1 MKQYK
6 VARHF
11 ILAAIG
17 FFIFAAGLALIK
29 LFPDTD
35 GILKTLP
42 FICIGLGSGI
52 FGGNIGTAINNK
64 AMLKNPQ
71 LAKQKEIEQKDER
84 NQAISNKSK
93 ARVYD
98 LMIFVFAAIIVAF
111 ALMQADIFVILA
123 LVAIYLF
130 FIFSNVYYFYKYNQE
145 M

>member
-6 VARHF
+6 VGRYVF
-11 ILAAIG
+11 LAVIG
-17 FFIFAAGLALIK
+17 FIIFCVGLALIK
-29 LFPDTD
+29 LSQDAD

-42 FICIGLGSGI
+42 YICVGIGSGI
-52 FGGNIGTAINNK
+52 LGGNLGTAFKNK

-71 LAKQKEIEQKDER
+71 AARQMEIEQKDER
-84 NQAISNKSK
+84 NQAISNKAK

-98 LMIFVFAAIIVAF
+98 LMIFVYAAIILAF
-111 ALMQADIFVILA
+111 ALMQVDIYVTLT

-130 FIFSNVYYFYKYNQE
+130 LIFANVYYFTKYNKQ